1 MLIMVNL
8 ENSQYK
14 TRQKKA
20 NVSCA
25 GSVQEIMAVVFFCGD
40 SSIVAIENIFDTLW
54 SAFITFCV

>member
-8 ENSQYK
+8 ENSQHK
-14 TRQKKA
+14 AIQKEA

-25 GSVQEIMAVVFFCGD
+25 GSVQEIIAAIFCGE
-40 SSIVAIENIFDTLW
+40 SSIVAIGNIFDNLW